1 MTRKRLWS
9 NIAARLKFFY
19 FYHHMTNYQR
29 FFFTGLA
36 FFSIA
41 TFCATLSHAASTSIN
56 PVADSFV
63 DSNFPDNNYGAAGLL
78 SVAAP
83 GKSQGEFQ
91 SVLQFDL
98 STAKTSFD
106 AQFGAGLWSIQSVT
120 LQLTAAP
127 LNNAIFNA
135 ISAGQFKISWMEN
148 DSWTEGTGTPGVP
161 TTTGITWNTLPNFL
175 GPNDENLGT
184 FSFNGATSGS
194 TTYTLTLT
202 SGFTADLLAGNVIS
216 FRILAADSDVSY
228 LFNSRNFNTAANRP
242 LLNITAVP
250 EPSSCTLAL
259 AGLFLLIR
267 GRLRRR

>member
-1 MTRKRLWS
+1 
-9 NIAARLKFFY
+9 
-19 FYHHMTNYQR
+19 MTNYHR
-29 FFFTGLA
+29 T
-36 FFSIA
+36 FSTALVSMAIA
-41 TFCATLSHAASTSIN
+41 AVCAASCCATTISMN

-63 DSNFPDNNYGAAGLL
+63 DSSLPDNNYGGAGLL

-98 STAKTSFD
+98 GAAKASFD

-127 LNNAIFNA
+127 LNNAIFNPV
-135 ISAGQFKISWMEN
+135 SAGQFKVSWMQN

-175 GPNDENLGT
+175 GPNDEDLGT

-202 SGFTADLLAGNVIS
+202 PSFTADLLAGNVVS
-216 FRILAADSDVSY
+216 LRTLAADSDVSY
-228 LFNSRNFNTAANRP
+228 LFNSRNFNTAASRP
-242 LLNITAVP
+242 ALNVTAVP
-250 EPSSCTLAL
+250 EPSSCLLAL
-259 AGLFLLIR
+259 AGLSLLIPW
-267 GRLRRR
+267 RLRRH

>member
-1 MTRKRLWS
+1 MA
-9 NIAARLKFFY
+9 IAA
-19 FYHHMTNYQR
+19 
-29 FFFTGLA
+29 
-36 FFSIA
+36 
-41 TFCATLSHAASTSIN
+41 FCAAPGRAATVSTN

-63 DSNFPDNNYGAAGLL
+63 TPGSDGSLSNNNYGAAGLL
-78 SVAAP
+78 SVAAS

-91 SVLQFDL
+91 SVLQFDP
-98 STAKTSFD
+98 SAAKTSFD

-127 LNNAIFNA
+127 LNNALFNA
-135 ISAGQFKISWMEN
+135 ISAGQFTVSWMQN
-148 DSWTEGTGTPGVP
+148 DSWTEGTGTPSAP

-175 GPNDENLGT
+175 GPNDEDLGT
-184 FSFNGATSGS
+184 FSFNGANSGS

-228 LFNSRNFNTAANRP
+228 LFNSRNFNTAASRP
-242 LLNITAVP
+242 LLSITAVP
-250 EPSSCTLAL
+250 EPSSCMLAL